1 MPRAFSE
8 IDLPLF
14 LPASFLIAVGGII
27 LMSVSPESFPR
38 QFIYIG
44 LAFFF
49 FFLFSNIDAQIFKS
63 FPFWLYFFSIFLLV
77 ITIFFGTE
85 IRGSTRWLLLGPFT
99 LQTSELIKPFL
110 LLFFAGFFTK
120 SDGLKKFLTVLPLA
134 AIPVFMVLQQPDL
147 GSALVI
153 AAGFLGAF
161 FIAGAPFI
169 FLGLGLIFTILL
181 SPILWNSL
189 ETYQKDRIYSF
200 ISPHNDPLGT
210 GYNAI
215 QAVIA
220 VGSGGFFGRGLGQ
233 GTQSQLA
240 FLPERHTDF
249 IFAALSE
256 ELGFLAA
263 TGVITAFAVLL
274 LRVVYLLRQT
284 DDAFEKIFLGGVVF
298 TIFFQSAVNIG
309 MNLGLLPVTGIPLPF
324 VSSGGSS
331 LLAMSILLGICSS
344 ISRDLSS
351 RSSLGIIGR

>member
-1 MPRAFSE
+1 MSKVSTG
-8 IDLPLF
+8 IDFALLLPV
-14 LPASFLIAVGGII
+14 SFLVAIGGII
-27 LMSVSPESFPR
+27 LMSISPESFPR
-38 QFIYIG
+38 QFVFIG

-49 FFLFSNIDAQIFKS
+49 FFLFSSIDAQIFKS
-63 FPFWLYFFSIFLLV
+63 TPFWLYFISIFLL
-77 ITIFFGTE
+77 ILTIVFGTE
-85 IRGSTRWLLLGPFT
+85 IRGSTRWLQLGPFT
-99 LQTSELIKPFL
+99 LQTSEIIKPFL

-120 SDGLKKFLTVLPLA
+120 RDGVKKFLTVLPLA
-134 AIPVFMVLQQPDL
+134 AIPVFIVLDQPDL

-153 AAGFLGAF
+153 SAGFFGAF
-161 FIAGAPFI
+161 FIACVPF
-169 FLGLGLIFTILL
+169 FLLVLGLILAIFL

-189 ETYQKDRIYSF
+189 EIYQKDRIYSF

-220 VGSGGFFGRGLGQ
+220 VGGGGFLGRGLGQ

-263 TGVITAFAVLL
+263 TGVITAFALLL

-284 DDAFEKIFLGGVVF
+284 DDAFEKIFLGGAFF

-309 MNLGLLPVTGIPLPF
+309 MNLGMLPVTGIPLPF

-344 ISRDLSS
+344 ISRGLSS
-351 RSSLGIIGR
+351 RSSLGIIR